1 MGERPLLEIGVDLLD
16 DRGPRWVF
24 SAWTRIS
31 GLSVNTA
38 VRHEAL
44 LFRAEVEG
52 LRGWPVVEGR

>member
-1 MGERPLLEIGVDLLD
+1 MSQGSVLQVGDDLLD
-16 DRGPRWVF
+16 DRVAALGF

-31 GLSVNTA
+31 GLLVNTA

-52 LRGWPVVEGR
+52 LRGWPVVAGW

>member
-1 MGERPLLEIGVDLLD
+1 MIAW
-16 DRGPRWVF
+16 PRWVF
-24 SAWTRIS
+24 SAWTKVR

-52 LRGWPVVEGR
+52 LRGWPVVAGR

>member
-1 MGERPLLEIGVDLLD
+1 MTCSMIAW
-16 DRGPRWVF
+16 PRCAA
-24 SAWTRIS
+24 SAASIRS
-31 GLSVNTA
+31 GLLVNTA